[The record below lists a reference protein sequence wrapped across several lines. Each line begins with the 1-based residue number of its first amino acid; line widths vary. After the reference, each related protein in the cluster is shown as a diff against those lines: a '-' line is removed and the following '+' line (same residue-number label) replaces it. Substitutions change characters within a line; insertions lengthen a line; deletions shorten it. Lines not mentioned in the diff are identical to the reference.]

1 MCCWN
6 FLNPSKKRRT
16 EYEKDQIEIQKILQ
30 EGSARANKIA
40 EKTLF
45 LVKEAVKQNYF

>member
-1 MCCWN
+1 ME
-6 FLNPSKKRRT
+6 FLKPIQKRRI

-40 EKTLF
+40 EETLF
-45 LVKEAVKQNYF
+45 LVKEAVKQNYFYP